1 MTRYVARRLLWLIPV
16 LLGVAVVTFVLMHA
30 VPGGPWDREKPL
42 SPEVVENLNQR
53 YGLHEAP
60 WRQLGDYLWGL
71 VRGDLGISYIHQDRP
86 VVDMIADGLQVSAT
100 LGLLAL
106 VFAAVVGV
114 SLGVIAAVHKNRP
127 LDYLSVLL
135 ATLGASAPSFVLGIL
150 LVVLFSVQLHWLPT
164 GGWGSPKQAV
174 MPVIA
179 LGALPAAFIARI
191 TRASMLDVLRQEYIV
206 AARSRGLR
214 ERVILYRHA
223 LRNALIPVFTVAG
236 PVAAT
241 LVTGSF
247 IIETLF
253 SIPGTGRL
261 FVEGVLARDYGL
273 IMGATLFYTA
283 VVAVANL
290 VVDLLYA
297 VVDPRIRYA

>member
-16 LLGVAVVTFVLMHA
+16 LLGVAIVTFVLMHA

-53 YGLHEAP
+53 YGLHETP

-71 VRGDLGISYIHQDRP
+71 ARGDLGISYIHQDRP
-86 VVDMIADGLQVSAT
+86 VADMIADGLQVSAT

-106 VFAAVVGV
+106 VFAALVGV

-135 ATLGASAPSFVLGIL
+135 ATLGASTPSFVLGIL

-247 IIETLF
+247 IVETLF

-273 IMGATLFYTA
+273 IMGSTLFYTA

-297 VVDPRIRYA
+297 VADPRIRYA